1 MLQYFI
7 TPLAGAAIGYLTN
20 DLAIKMLFHP
30 YKAMYVMGVHIPF
43 TPGLIP
49 KERGRIATALG
60 ETISTNLMNPEVLQA
75 TLLSPEMLQKV
86 ESTIDKRL
94 YALTQEQRQLRELM
108 QDYLTA
114 DVEKELESKASDKLA
129 SLVTEKLVNAG
140 LGERIAQIAVA
151 HALEKMK
158 GGLLGMLGGD
168 KLLKLLQ
175 VPAEEMLRKNID
187 EMLAKNAPEMAEE
200 MVGQE
205 VDAFMTQPVAQL
217 LEDKHEQLIAL
228 RQSLMN
234 YYRSTIEQQL
244 PQMLSALNISKII
257 EERINEMDIAEL
269 EHLIFGIMDKE
280 LKAIVWLGA
289 GLGFL
294 IGCLNCLIL

>member
-60 ETISTNLMNPEVLQA
+60 ETIGANLMNPEVLQA

-86 ESTIDKRL
+86 ESTIVKRL

-244 PQMLSALNISKII
+244 PQMLSALNISKIV
-257 EERINEMDIAEL
+257 ENRINEMDIAEL
-269 EHLIFGIMDKE
+269 ERLIFGIMDKE